1 MADKVTGPGGLP
13 LNPSVEAP
21 TRASPPSGA
30 APAVNAPA
38 VKMSVDI
45 TTDLAADLRA
55 GRITAKAAIDK
66 VIDRVV
72 DRQVGVNAPAAI
84 REQVRT
90 ALADVVADDPLL
102 GEKLKQL

>member
-1 MADKVTGPGGLP
+1 VADKVTGPGGLP

-21 TRASPPSGA
+21 TRGRPPSGVA
-30 APAVNAPA
+30 AD
-38 VKMSVDI
+38 M
-45 TTDLAADLRA
+45 TMDLAADLRA

-90 ALADVVADDPLL
+90 ALADVVAGDPLL

>member
-1 MADKVTGPGGLP
+1 MADKVTGSGGLP
-13 LNPSVEAP
+13 LSPSVEAP
-21 TRASPPSGA
+21 TRASPPFGIARAGTAGTVSA
-30 APAVNAPA
+30 
-38 VKMSVDI
+38 DI

-55 GRITAKAAIDK
+55 GRITAEAAIDK

-90 ALADVVADDPLL
+90 ALADVVAGDPLL
-102 GEKLKQL
+102 GEKLRQL